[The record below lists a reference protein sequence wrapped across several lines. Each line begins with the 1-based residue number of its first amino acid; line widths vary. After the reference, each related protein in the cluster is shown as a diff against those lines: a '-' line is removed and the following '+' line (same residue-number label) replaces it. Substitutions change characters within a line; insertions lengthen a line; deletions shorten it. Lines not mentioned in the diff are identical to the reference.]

1 MKKCLCFLRVSSIR
15 QDLTAQR
22 EAVLAAAKKEYKA
35 SEIIEVQGK
44 ESAIKLDEMERQ
56 TLNEMKDVV
65 EQYPSIECIYFF
77 SVDRLARR
85 VSIVMSIKEWADTRQ
100 INLVFLNPYPFST
113 WFKST
118 DGVWKKNEISDVYLM
133 FLSFGAKM
141 EMQIKGERFAAAKA
155 LNKEQNKPNGKI
167 LYGYTKDENKNLIF
181 DKKEAKAVRWIFDS
195 YLKKDMS
202 TVEIFDEGVE
212 LGYWKDLKARTSK
225 GNHIRIILKNYCY
238 AGRPN
243 NSGLI
248 YPSIVD
254 EDEVDAAIKLMSE
267 KMNKPKSYLK
277 NAYLCKGYLKD
288 EESGYILTSF
298 KCHAKYRIKQNVPNK
313 FGVNMNIADT
323 LIWRTA
329 YEVKWNLISYL
340 DDSQSENIK
349 KELAELGDKIKN
361 LKKHIE
367 EDIQPRYSKAYEAFV
382 NGRGRITQQMYDN
395 TISSLDKEHKQYQS
409 KVESLEKRETELYNV
424 LDELLHKEK
433 MDISIYTL
441 KEIKDDKE
449 RLKIIKE
456 CITGMTVKKLANRKY
471 LFKVHH
477 KLYTS
482 PNEYLYINRGK
493 ITELYWINGK
503 YDENNINVFEGV
515 NNGTLIPIEDE
526 IEIRH
531 KRAK

>member
-181 DKKEAKAVRWIFDS
+181 DKKEAKAVRWVFDS
-195 YLKKDMS
+195 YLKKGMS

-212 LGYWKDLKARTSK
+212 LDS
-225 GNHIRIILKNYCY
+225 NY
-238 AGRPN
+238 
-243 NSGLI
+243 
-248 YPSIVD
+248 
-254 EDEVDAAIKLMSE
+254 
-267 KMNKPKSYLK
+267 
-277 NAYLCKGYLKD
+277 
-288 EESGYILTSF
+288 
-298 KCHAKYRIKQNVPNK
+298 
-313 FGVNMNIADT
+313 
-323 LIWRTA
+323 
-329 YEVKWNLISYL
+329 
-340 DDSQSENIK
+340 
-349 KELAELGDKIKN
+349 
-361 LKKHIE
+361 
-367 EDIQPRYSKAYEAFV
+367 
-382 NGRGRITQQMYDN
+382 
-395 TISSLDKEHKQYQS
+395 
-409 KVESLEKRETELYNV
+409 
-424 LDELLHKEK
+424 
-433 MDISIYTL
+433 
-441 KEIKDDKE
+441 
-449 RLKIIKE
+449 
-456 CITGMTVKKLANRKY
+456 
-471 LFKVHH
+471 
-477 KLYTS
+477 
-482 PNEYLYINRGK
+482 
-493 ITELYWINGK
+493 
-503 YDENNINVFEGV
+503 
-515 NNGTLIPIEDE
+515 
-526 IEIRH
+526 
-531 KRAK
+531 